1 MVSTTA
7 ITTSSPETIDTSTP
21 TIDHSTMQ
29 MQMNPRYSYNK
40 EILHPKIYNKKGKII
55 SKEKIQ
61 DTALKMTQKL
71 AKLNFRDTG
80 LLSNAIQDERNR
92 IISLAMY
99 HQIGRFD
106 PSNTFVKNYKNKD
119 VIKLAKQYAE
129 QKLLKTNALI
139 HIYTQQQFIYFVTE
153 YKRPK

>member
-29 MQMNPRYSYNK
+29 MQMNLRYSYNK

-80 LLSNAIQDERNR
+80 LLSNATQDERNR

-139 HIYTQQQFIYFVTE
+139 HIYTQQQFIYLVTE